1 MRFKIINLVF
11 IVTLLYFTDAKAQAP
26 AISSFSP
33 KSGAPGT
40 LITIQGSAL
49 DQVNSVSI
57 GGKAALIISLS
68 ATVLTAYVMP
78 ESTSGPVSISS
89 SSATAGSS
97 DNFTVNTT
105 PFPSTQQG
113 NKLVGTGNNGLTE
126 AGRSVAISA
135 DGNTAIVGAPND
147 NTQQGAAWIYVR
159 NGNVWSQQGS
169 KLVGSG
175 SVGRAQQGRSVAIS
189 ADGNTVISGGYLDN
203 GGRGAAWIFTRKGS
217 VWTQQGSKL
226 VGTGYDDFILPVN
239 MGFSVGMSADG
250 NTIIMGGPYD
260 THPRGAAW
268 IFSRKN
274 EIWSQQGE
282 KLFDEGSPTGG
293 QGISV
298 GISADGNT
306 AIVGAP
312 LDNNQQGAAFLYF
325 RTGSVWDRQAKKLDV
340 SSYPGTKWQGI
351 SVALSANGSNAI
363 IGASVADNARGA
375 AWVFQKNG
383 AEWNLKGNK
392 IAGTVSSDNA
402 AQGSSVGMSADG
414 NTVLL
419 GARLD
424 NWTNGAAWVF
434 TWTDNSWTQ
443 RGPKLTGTGNIG
455 IANQGLSS
463 ALSAD
468 GSTAIVGG
476 NQDNTGMGAAW
487 IFTPGPQISI
497 SLKNYSSEFCKGVI
511 KTVFFYDKT
520 EGNPNLYSIT
530 WDQKGLDAG
539 LLNVVDQPLTAGS
552 FEINMP
558 ATFAD
563 GVYNGV
569 VAVHNSSTGL
579 KSTGTIFTLVIP
591 EPPKISPITGS
602 GSLAVGSTT
611 TLFTA
616 TGSSSGVWTSNA
628 PAKATVNPVN
638 GQVTGIAVG
647 SVIITYSLTNEKGC
661 SNSANFNLLVV
672 APGTQQSLTFPAIPE
687 KTYGDDD
694 FTPTVFSPTTG
705 EVFVF
710 SSSDPKIAAI
720 STSGQIRIIG
730 AGTVQITASQAS
742 NTSITAT
749 QTLKVNPKTL
759 IIKAK
764 DQSRIYGLVNP
775 ELTVEYTGFVK
786 GDTDAAL
793 LTKAS
798 VSTSATLTS
807 PPGNY
812 PITASAAS
820 AANYTISYQPGV
832 LQISK
837 ADQILTFDPIPNKT
851 ESEPDFTLIASSSSG
866 LPISFISS
874 DVSIAEIVNS
884 NQVNIIKPGTVKIEA
899 IQNGDAN
906 YNPARIS
913 REFTIFPEF
922 FSVGSNSFTPNG
934 DGINDL
940 WVLPGLES
948 DRTATVQVYNRFG
961 QLVFSSYGY
970 TTPWDGNHQGSKL
983 PQGTYFYKISV
994 RSGKQVVSG
1003 VVTLIY

>member
-1 MRFKIINLVF
+1 
-11 IVTLLYFTDAKAQAP
+11 
-26 AISSFSP
+26 
-33 KSGAPGT
+33 
-40 LITIQGSAL
+40 
-49 DQVNSVSI
+49 
-57 GGKAALIISLS
+57 
-68 ATVLTAYVMP
+68 
-78 ESTSGPVSISS
+78 
-89 SSATAGSS
+89 
-97 DNFTVNTT
+97 
-105 PFPSTQQG
+105 
-113 NKLVGTGNNGLTE
+113 
-126 AGRSVAISA
+126 
-135 DGNTAIVGAPND
+135 
-147 NTQQGAAWIYVR
+147 
-159 NGNVWSQQGS
+159 
-169 KLVGSG
+169 
-175 SVGRAQQGRSVAIS
+175 
-189 ADGNTVISGGYLDN
+189 
-203 GGRGAAWIFTRKGS
+203 
-217 VWTQQGSKL
+217 
-226 VGTGYDDFILPVN
+226 
-239 MGFSVGMSADG
+239 
-250 NTIIMGGPYD
+250 
-260 THPRGAAW
+260 
-268 IFSRKN
+268 
-274 EIWSQQGE
+274 
-282 KLFDEGSPTGG
+282 
-293 QGISV
+293 
-298 GISADGNT
+298 
-306 AIVGAP
+306 
-312 LDNNQQGAAFLYF
+312 
-325 RTGSVWDRQAKKLDV
+325 
-340 SSYPGTKWQGI
+340 
-351 SVALSANGSNAI
+351 
-363 IGASVADNARGA
+363 
-375 AWVFQKNG
+375 
-383 AEWNLKGNK
+383 
-392 IAGTVSSDNA
+392 
-402 AQGSSVGMSADG
+402 
-414 NTVLL
+414 
-419 GARLD
+419 
-424 NWTNGAAWVF
+424 
-434 TWTDNSWTQ
+434 
-443 RGPKLTGTGNIG
+443 
-455 IANQGLSS
+455 
-463 ALSAD
+463 
-468 GSTAIVGG
+468 
-476 NQDNTGMGAAW
+476 MGAAW
-487 IFTPGPQISI
+487 IFVPGPQISI

-539 LLNVVDQPLTAGS
+539 LVNVLDQPLPTGS

-558 ATFAD
+558 ATLAD

-569 VAVHNSSTGL
+569 VTVHNSSTGL

-602 GSLAVGSTT
+602 GSVAVGSIT
-611 TLFTA
+611 TLSTS

-628 PAKATVNPVN
+628 PARATVNPVN

-647 SVIITYSLTNEKGC
+647 SVIITYSLTNDKGC

-694 FTPTVFSPTTG
+694 FTPNVFSSTTG

-710 SSSDPKIAAI
+710 SSSDPKVAAI
-720 STSGQIRIIG
+720 SASGQIRIIG

-749 QTLKVNPKTL
+749 QTLKVNPKAL

-764 DQSRIYGLVNP
+764 DQSRVYGIVNP

-798 VSTSATLTS
+798 VSTTATLTS
-807 PPGNY
+807 PPATY

-820 AANYTISYQPGV
+820 AANYAISYQAGV

-837 ADQILTFDPIPNKT
+837 ADQILTFEPIPNKT

-874 DVSIAEIVNS
+874 DVSIAAIVNS
-884 NQVNIIKPGTVKIEA
+884 NQVNIIKSGVVKIEA

-906 YNPARIS
+906 YNPVRIS

-940 WVLPGLES
+940 WVLPGLDS
-948 DRTATVQVYNRFG
+948 DRTAKVQVYNRFG
-961 QLVFSSYGY
+961 QMVFSSIGY